1 MAKDKKGELF
11 PDKKRNEGKTH
22 AMILWTRR
30 SAFFLAFCAF
40 IAMFLMSFDFRA
52 YSDVKMIIIAAIKGL
67 GAALLF
73 WLAGLIIGNIFLK
86 GLITDV
92 PADQEHLLDGGLLQR
107 IYLYQERL
115 NHDMDGNVIQID
127 PVNDMIVRKKPESR

>member
-1 MAKDKKGELF
+1 MAKDDDKV
-11 PDKKRNEGKTH
+11 PDKKGRDLKTY
-22 AMILWTRR
+22 AMVLWTRR

-40 IAMFLMSFDFRA
+40 IAMFLVSFDFGA
-52 YSDVKMIIIAAIKGL
+52 YSDVKVIIISTVKGL

-92 PADQEHLLDGGLLQR
+92 PADQEHLLEGGLLQR

-115 NHDMDGNVIQID
+115 NHDMDANVIQVD
-127 PVNDMIVRKKPESR
+127 PVTEMIVRKKPEDSV

>member
-1 MAKDKKGELF
+1 MAKNKREELF
-11 PDKKRNEGKTH
+11 PDKNRNDLKAS
-22 AMILWTRR
+22 AMVLWTRR

-40 IAMFLMSFDFRA
+40 IAMFLMSFDFGA
-52 YSDVKMIIIAAIKGL
+52 YSDIKMIIIATIKGL

-73 WLAGLIIGNIFLK
+73 WLAGLIMGNILLK

-115 NHDMDGNVIQID
+115 NHDMDGNIIQID
-127 PVNDMIVRKKPESR
+127 PVTEMIIRKKAEK